1 MQSLSTMDI
10 RAIFAEE
17 ITDAGGFVSDTFD
30 DGDRLFARSILP
42 WVAEVRPKDQMK
54 GGVALKSA
62 ESEVCIHPYLFRTV
76 CQNGAIRAHA
86 IESRRL
92 EIPDFLSRED
102 ATAKL
107 REAVRGCCV
116 EPAFTGAVQEVRSA
130 TEAGVNLALNLLPLI
145 SRLPAPH
152 GTEILRQIASR
163 FFEDRD
169 RSRFGL
175 MNAVTSVARETRDPE
190 LRWRLEELGGGI
202 PVSHTPTPSSDDAA
216 DAISL
221 LEWGN
226 RFDRGRCLISD
237 EMLREPLV
245 EMAAARECVSR

>member
-17 ITDAGGFVSDTFD
+17 ITDAGGFISDTFD

-62 ESEVCIHPYLFRTV
+62 ECEVCIHPYLFRTV

-86 IESRRL
+86 IETRRL
-92 EIPDFLSRED
+92 EIPDFLSLED

-116 EPAFTGAVQEVRSA
+116 EEAFTEAVQEVQSA
-130 TEAGVNLALNLLPLI
+130 TETGVNLALNLLPLI

-152 GTEILRQIASR
+152 GAEILRQIASR
-163 FFEDRD
+163 FFEDPD

-190 LRWRLEELGGGI
+190 LRWRLEALGGGM
-202 PVSHTPTPSSDDAA
+202 PVSHTPAPSSDDTAG
-216 DAISL
+216 AISL
-221 LEWGN
+221 LEWRN
-226 RFDRGRCLISD
+226 QFDRGSCRISD
-237 EMLREPLV
+237 DMVEPLA
-245 EMAAARECVSR
+245 ERFAARECVSR